1 MRRNFT
7 KAIFI
12 VLIFCSYIAQAQ
24 NPGSI
29 SGKVVNAKDKTP
41 VDFATIA
48 VRNLKDSVVVA
59 SGQTNPDGTFTFKAI
74 APGKYRIY
82 AAFLGLKTATKD
94 VEVAKVAVNAGEISM
109 TDDGVDLNT
118 VNVTAS
124 IPVVVKTDTIEF
136 DAKSIKMRENAVVED
151 VLKKLP
157 GVEVAKDGSIK
168 AQGETVTKVKV
179 DGKEFFGTD
188 PLLATKNLPADMV
201 DKIQVIDEMSE
212 QSQFSGIDDGT
223 RTKILNITTKAGM
236 KKGYFGNST
245 VGYGTEDRYDA
256 NINVNKFDTDQQFS
270 VIGQFNNVNKQNF
283 GQGGGV
289 GNGFGGAGRGNFG
302 GGGSGAG
309 SGGITT
315 TNAGGL
321 NFADTYKDGTQ
332 IQGSYFFNQSA
343 VKNQQTSFTQN
354 LLGND
359 ITTVAN
365 DADNKTDRI
374 NHRFNFMIDTKLDSS
389 TTIKIQPNVSYT
401 ESDATNISNYDR
413 NLTLS
418 RTIGLQRYISDS
430 STPSITNNL
439 LVRKKFKRRGR
450 TLSLNVNTSINNS
463 DADNYNYISEDNTIA
478 TVKTTTITDQLNQV
492 SSNSINNT
500 SRVVY
505 TEPLSKTTSL
515 EFNYQNGYSQD
526 NQGRQVLD
534 FNSASGQY
542 DLINYDYTNVYENQ
556 TLTNAAGL
564 SFTTNEKKYN
574 WNIGVAAQQ
583 TNRVNSNVTTG
594 MVRTQNFINLT
605 PSANFR
611 YNFSNSRRL
620 NIRYRGNTQQPSI
633 NQIQP
638 IPDNT
643 NTQSVFVGNPLLKP
657 SFNNNLNINYN
668 NFDFA
673 KSRMFFALLSL
684 SQTFNAIG
692 NTSQLI
698 TNPLDTNYGKIR
710 TTYINVD
717 GVYSGNAS
725 LNLGLPILPERKLTL
740 NASLN
745 ANYNRNVNFTSGNNN
760 SADLVKNITN
770 SWVLTNRYNFVTNFD
785 KFDLTGGISGTY
797 NRATYSAQPNAT
809 TNYYTVNPSFDV
821 SYLFPGNIRL
831 AVDLDYIKNTGRG
844 EDYNTEYTLVNS
856 YISRQFF
863 KNRGTFKLA
872 VNDAFNQNQGISR
885 TATNNTITDLNYT
898 VLKRYYMLSFTYSLT
913 RIGGKNMSSD
923 MQMQGPGQGQGPGS
937 GGGQRFR
944 N

>member
-1 MRRNFT
+1 MKNNVQR
-7 KAIFI
+7 AIFI
-12 VLIFCSYIAQAQ
+12 VLLFCGYVAQAQ
-24 NPGSI
+24 NTGAI
-29 SGKVVNAKDKTP
+29 TGKVISAKDKKP

-48 VRNLKDSVVVA
+48 VRNLKDSAVVA
-59 SGQTNPDGTFTFKAI
+59 SGQTNPDGTFSFKAI

-94 VEVAKVAVNAGEISM
+94 VEVAKASVNAGEIPM
-109 TDDGVDLNT
+109 ADDGVDLND

-124 IPVVVKTDTIEF
+124 IPVVVKKDTLEF
-136 DAKSIKMRENAVVED
+136 DAKSIKVRENAVVED

-168 AQGETVTKVKV
+168 AQGETVTRVKV
-179 DGKEFFGTD
+179 DGKEFFGSD

-212 QSQFSGIDDGT
+212 QSQFSGVDDGT
-223 RTKILNITTKAGM
+223 RNKILNITTKAGM

-245 VGYGTEDRYDA
+245 VGYGTQDRYDA
-256 NINVNKFDTDQQFS
+256 SINVNKFDNDQQFS
-270 VIGQFNNVNKQNF
+270 VIGQFNNVNKQSF
-283 GQGGGV
+283 GQGNGV
-289 GNGFGGAGRGNFG
+289 GNGFGGGGRGNFG

-332 IQGSYFFNQSA
+332 IQGSYFFNKSD
-343 VKNQQTSFTQN
+343 VSNQQTSFTQN
-354 LLGND
+354 LLGNS
-359 ITTVAN
+359 ITTVN
-365 DADNKTDRI
+365 NVADNNTDRM

-389 TTIKIQPNVSYT
+389 TTIKLQPNVSFT
-401 ESDATNISNYDR
+401 ESDATNLSSYNR
-413 NLTLS
+413 NLIASSTV
-418 RTIGLQRYISDS
+418 GDQRYISN
-430 STPSITNNL
+430 STTPNISNNL

-450 TLSLNVNTSINNS
+450 TLSLNVNTSINNN
-463 DADNYNYISEDNTIA
+463 DADTYNYISESNT
-478 TVKTTTITDQLNQV
+478 VNNVTTPSLIDQLNKV
-492 SSNSINNT
+492 NTNSINNT

-515 EFNYQNGYSQD
+515 EFNYQNGYAHD

-534 FNSASGQY
+534 FNSSSGQY
-542 DLINYDYTNVYENQ
+542 DLVNVDYTNIYENQ

-564 SFTTNEKKYN
+564 SYTTNEKKYN
-574 WNIGVAAQQ
+574 WNIGLAAQQ
-583 TNRVNSNVTTG
+583 TNRVNTNVTTG
-594 MVRTQNFINLT
+594 LVRTQNFINLT

-611 YNFSNSRRL
+611 YNFSNARRL
-620 NIRYRGNTQQPSI
+620 NVRYRGNTQQPSI
-633 NQIQP
+633 SQIQP

-643 NTQSVFVGNPLLKP
+643 NTQSVFVGNPGLKP
-657 SFNNNLNINYN
+657 AFNNNLTINYN

-673 KSRMFFALLSL
+673 KSRMFFAFINL

-692 NTSQLI
+692 NSSQLV
-698 TNPLDTNYGKIR
+698 TDQNDVDFGKIR
-710 TTYINVD
+710 TTYVNVD
-717 GVYSGNAS
+717 GVYSGNGS
-725 LNLGLPILPERKLTL
+725 VNVGLPLLPERKLNL

-745 ANYNRNVNFTSGNNN
+745 ATYNRNVNFTTANNN
-760 SADLVKNITN
+760 PADLVRNVTN
-770 SWVLTNRYNFVTNFD
+770 TYALTNRYNFVTNFD

-797 NRATYSAQPNAT
+797 NRATYSANPAQT
-809 TNYYTVNPSFDV
+809 TNFYTLNPSFDI

-844 EDYNTEYTLVNS
+844 EGYNTEFTLVNS

-863 KNRGTFKLA
+863 KNRGTFKIA

-885 TATNNTITDLNYT
+885 TATNNTITDLNYN
-898 VLKRYYMLSFTYSLT
+898 VLKRYYMFSFTYSLT
-913 RIGGKNMSSD
+913 RIGGRNMSGD
-923 MQMQGPGQGQGPGS
+923 VQMPNQ
-937 GGGQRFR
+937 GGGGGMRMR
-944 N
+944 M

>member
-1 MRRNFT
+1 MKRNVQR
-7 KAIFI
+7 AIFM
-12 VLIFCSYIAQAQ
+12 VLLFCGYIAQAQ
-24 NPGSI
+24 NTGSI
-29 SGKVVNAKDKTP
+29 SGKVINAKDKKP

-48 VRNLKDSVVVA
+48 IKSLKDSSTVA
-59 SGQTNPDGTFTFKAI
+59 SGQSNPDGTFSFKGI

-82 AAFLGLKTATKD
+82 SAFLGLKTVTKD
-94 VEVAKVAVNAGEISM
+94 VEVAKAAVNAGEIAM
-109 TDDGVDLNT
+109 VDDGVDLKD

-136 DAKSIKMRENAVVED
+136 DGKSIKVRENAVVED
-151 VLKKLP
+151 MLKKLP

-212 QSQFSGIDDGT
+212 QSQFSGVDDGT
-223 RTKILNITTKAGM
+223 RNKILNITTKAGM

-245 VGYGTEDRYDA
+245 VGYGTQDRYDA
-256 NINVNKFDTDQQFS
+256 SLNVNKFDNDQQFS
-270 VIGQFNNVNKQNF
+270 FIGQFNNVNKQNF
-283 GQGGGV
+283 GQGNGA
-289 GNGFGGAGRGNFG
+289 GNGFGGGGRGNFG

-315 TNAGGL
+315 TNAAGL

-332 IQGSYFFNQSA
+332 IQGSYFFNKSA
-343 VKNQQTSFTQN
+343 VANQQTSFTQN
-354 LLGND
+354 LLGD
-359 ITTVAN
+359 KITTVLN
-365 DADNKTDRI
+365 NADNNTDRI

-401 ESDATNISNYDR
+401 ESDATNLSDYTR
-413 NLTLS
+413 NLIQST
-418 RTIGLQRYISDS
+418 TVGNQRYISN
-430 STPSITNNL
+430 STTPNISNNL

-450 TLSLNVNTSINNS
+450 TLSLNVNTSINNN
-463 DADNYNYISEDNTIA
+463 DADNYNYISETNTINSTPTA
-478 TVKTTTITDQLNQV
+478 SLIDQLNKV
-492 SSNSINNT
+492 NTNSINNT
-500 SRVVY
+500 SRLVY

-515 EFNYQNGYSQD
+515 EFNYQNGYSHD

-542 DLINYDYTNVYENQ
+542 DLVNLDYTNIYENQ
-556 TLTNAAGL
+556 TLTNAAGV

-574 WNIGVAAQQ
+574 WNIGLAAQQ
-583 TNRVNSNVTTG
+583 TNRENTNLTTG
-594 MVRTQNFINLT
+594 LVRTQNFINLT

-620 NIRYRGNTQQPSI
+620 NIRYRGTTQQPTI

-638 IPDNT
+638 ILDNT
-643 NTQSVFVGNPLLKP
+643 NTQSVFVGNPELKP
-657 SFNNNLNINYN
+657 QFNNNLSINYN

-673 KSRMFFALLSL
+673 KSRMFFAFLNL

-692 NTSQLI
+692 NSSQLV
-698 TNPLDTNYGKIR
+698 TDQNDVDYGKIR
-710 TTYINVD
+710 TTYVNVD

-725 LNLGLPILPERKLTL
+725 INVGLPILPERKLNL

-745 ANYNRNVNFTSGNNN
+745 ANYNRNVNFTAGNN
-760 SADLVKNITN
+760 SAGLLKNITN
-770 SWVLTNRYNFVTNFD
+770 SWSVTNRYNFVTNFD

-797 NRATYSAQPNAT
+797 NRATYSAQPNST
-809 TNYYTVNPSFDV
+809 TNYYTLNPSFDI

-844 EDYNTEYTLVNS
+844 EGYNTEYTLVNS

-863 KNRGTFKLA
+863 KNRGTFKIA

-885 TATNNTITDLNYT
+885 TATNNTITDLNYN
-898 VLKRYYMLSFTYSLT
+898 VLKRYYMFSFTYSLT
-913 RIGGKNMSSD
+913 RIGGRNMSGD
-923 MQMQGPGQGQGPGS
+923 MQMPAQGGD
-937 GGGQRFR
+937 GGRR
-944 N
+944 MRM

>member
-1 MRRNFT
+1 MKRNVQR
-7 KAIFI
+7 AIFI
-12 VLIFCSYIAQAQ
+12 VLLFCGYIAQAQ
-24 NPGSI
+24 NTGSI
-29 SGKVVNAKDKTP
+29 SGKVINAKDKKP

-48 VRNLKDSVVVA
+48 IKSLKDSSVVA
-59 SGQTNPDGTFTFKAI
+59 SGQTDPDGSFSFKAI

-82 AAFLGLKTATKD
+82 SAFLGLKTATKD
-94 VEVAKVAVNAGEISM
+94 IEVSKAAVNAGDIAMS
-109 TDDGVDLNT
+109 DDGVDLKD

-136 DAKSIKMRENAVVED
+136 DGKSIKVRENAVVED
-151 VLKKLP
+151 MLKKLP

-212 QSQFSGIDDGT
+212 QSQFSGVDDGT
-223 RTKILNITTKAGM
+223 RNKILNITTKAGM

-245 VGYGTEDRYDA
+245 VGYGTQDRYDA
-256 NINVNKFDTDQQFS
+256 NLNVNKFDNDQQFS
-270 VIGQFNNVNKQNF
+270 FIGQFNNVNKQNF
-283 GQGGGV
+283 GQGNGV
-289 GNGFGGAGRGNFG
+289 GNGFGGGGRGNFG
-302 GGGSGAG
+302 GGGSGTG

-315 TNAGGL
+315 TNAAGL

-332 IQGSYFFNQSA
+332 IQGSYFFNKSS
-343 VKNQQTSFTQN
+343 VSNQQTSFTQN
-354 LLGND
+354 LLGD
-359 ITTVAN
+359 RITTVSN
-365 DADNKTDRI
+365 NADNNTDRI

-401 ESDATNISNYDR
+401 ESDATNLSDYTR
-413 NLTLS
+413 NLIQST
-418 RTIGLQRYISDS
+418 TVGDQRYISN
-430 STPSITNNL
+430 STAPNISNNL

-450 TLSLNVNTSINNS
+450 TLSLNVNTSINNN
-463 DADNYNYISEDNTIA
+463 DADNYNYISETNTINSKPTA
-478 TVKTTTITDQLNQV
+478 SLIDQLNKV
-492 SSNSINNT
+492 NTNSINNT
-500 SRVVY
+500 SRLVY

-515 EFNYQNGYSQD
+515 EFNYQNGYSHD
-526 NQGRQVLD
+526 NQGRQVSD

-542 DLINYDYTNVYENQ
+542 DLVNLDYSNIYENQ
-556 TLTNAAGL
+556 TLTNAAGV

-574 WNIGVAAQQ
+574 WNIGLAAQQ
-583 TNRVNSNVTTG
+583 TNRENTNLTTG
-594 MVRTQNFINLT
+594 LVRTQNFINLT

-620 NIRYRGNTQQPSI
+620 NIRYRGTTQQPTI

-638 IPDNT
+638 IADNT
-643 NTQSVFVGNPLLKP
+643 NTQSVFVGNPSLKP
-657 SFNNNLNINYN
+657 QFNNNLSINYN

-673 KSRMFFALLSL
+673 KSRMFFAFLSL

-692 NTSQLI
+692 NSSQLV
-698 TNPLDTNYGKIR
+698 TDENDKDFGKIR
-710 TTYINVD
+710 TTYVNVD

-725 LNLGLPILPERKLTL
+725 INMGVPILPERKLTL

-745 ANYNRNVNFTSGNNN
+745 GNYNRNVNFTSGDNNTT
-760 SADLVKNITN
+760 DLVKNITN
-770 SWVLTNRYNFVTNFD
+770 SWSVTNKYNFVTNFD

-797 NRATYSAQPNAT
+797 NRATYSAQPNST
-809 TNYYTVNPSFDV
+809 TNYYTLNPSFDI

-844 EDYNTEYTLVNS
+844 EGFNTEYTLVNS

-863 KNRGTFKLA
+863 KNRGTFKIA

-885 TATNNTITDLNYT
+885 TATNNTITDLNYN
-898 VLKRYYMLSFTYSLT
+898 VLKRYYMFSFTYSLS
-913 RIGGKNMSSD
+913 RIGGKNMSGD
-923 MQMQGPGQGQGPGS
+923 MQMPGQGGD
-937 GGGQRFR
+937 GGRR
-944 N
+944 MRM